1 MFCKKCGNEIK
12 NGEKFC
18 AACGTPVETAPMQSV
33 QTQPASEGTAKV
45 NMEKVTEAGSQAAES
60 VVKKAQEIGERGKDA
75 WKKANRDGSVLK
87 KLLSGKNKVWLIV
100 CAVVLLVLIPCIA
113 NATRIN
119 NFFHKTF
126 SSPEKYFQFV
136 AKKELN
142 KVTDL
147 MGGYYSDIISR
158 MQFYD
163 KSYSGKF
170 TLEPGDSIQKLVKL
184 ANGFL
189 DLDYIGIDL
198 SELKSLKLGA
208 NVNIKDNVVGC
219 GLTTAVNKVDLLS
232 INAVMNINQGELYL
246 QIPELTKTYLGIEMG
261 DYIGDIDAIL
271 ERQEANKELIK
282 SLPKQAEVEKLMSRY
297 LTIVLKN
304 IDNVSIGRKKELK
317 VEGIT
322 QKCTELKVTID
333 GETMQNILEA
343 VLEEALD
350 DRSLEKIIV
359 AAADGY
365 DLDGDEIY
373 EEFIEGIEHM
383 LDNIE
388 YLANDDMEIKVNVY
402 VDSKGG
408 IIGIVIEQEDYWGES
423 AFNVLTTR
431 KGNAVGYEISTVQ
444 YGRDVLEIS
453 GKGKKSG
460 NRLTGDFQV
469 EYWGES
475 VMELKV
481 MGLDMEKLKRGYVNG
496 KTEITL
502 SSKICDEIGVSAISS
517 LAKKS
522 SLLLDCKS
530 SSDSLDYKFT
540 LNYDGDKILS
550 AEMALKFGNGS
561 KTSIPGGKSVIMIED
576 ADDLMDFY
584 DEINWDKFLKGLEKT
599 GVLSEFAE
607 ELEDVIDDLD
617 DLIGAMFSLKYL
629 DIYSEP
635 TVPQIILS
643 PEDLAI
649 PK

>member
-12 NGEKFC
+12 DGEKFC
-18 AACGTPVETAPMQSV
+18 AACGTPAETAPVQSV

-45 NMEKVTEAGSQAAES
+45 NMEKVTEAASQAAES
-60 VVKKAQEIGERGKDA
+60 VVKKAQEIGEKGKDA

-100 CAVVLLVLIPCIA
+100 CAVVLVVLIPCIA
-113 NATRIN
+113 NAARIN

-142 KVTDL
+142 EMTDL

-158 MQFYD
+158 RQFYD
-163 KSYSGKF
+163 KSYSGEF
-170 TLEPGDSIQKLVKL
+170 TLEPGDSVQKLIKL
-184 ANGFL
+184 ANGL
-189 DLDYIGIDL
+189 PDLDRMGIDL

-208 NVNIKDNVVGC
+208 NVTIKDNVAGC

-232 INAVMNINQGELYL
+232 INAVMNMDQGELYL
-246 QIPELTKTYLGIEMG
+246 QIPELTKTYLGVELG

-271 ERQEANKELIK
+271 EGLEANKELIK
-282 SLPKQAEVEKLMSRY
+282 SLPKQAEVEKLMNRY
-297 LTIVLKN
+297 LTIALKN

-317 VEGIT
+317 VKGVT

-333 GETMQNILEA
+333 GETVQNIFEA

-373 EEFIEGIEHM
+373 EEFIEGIEHR
-383 LDNIE
+383 LDNIK

-408 IIGIVIEQEDYWGES
+408 IIGIVIEWEDYGGES
-423 AFNVLTTR
+423 AFNVLTAR
-431 KGNAVGYEISTVQ
+431 KGNAVGYEISTVR

-460 NRLTGDFQV
+460 NQLTGDFQV
-469 EYWGES
+469 EYRGES

-502 SSKICDEIGVSAISS
+502 SSKICDEIGISAISS

-530 SSDSLDYKFT
+530 SSDSLDYKLT

-550 AEMALKFGNGS
+550 AEMALKSGKGS
-561 KTSIPGGKSVIMIED
+561 KTSIPSGKSVIMIED
-576 ADDLMDFY
+576 ADDLMDYY

-599 GVLSEFAE
+599 GVLSELAE
-607 ELEDVIDDLD
+607 ELEDVIDNLD
-617 DLIGAMFSLKYL
+617 DLIGAMFSRYF
-629 DIYSEP
+629 
-635 TVPQIILS
+635 
-643 PEDLAI
+643 
-649 PK
+649 

>member
-12 NGEKFC
+12 DGEKFC
-18 AACGTPVETAPMQSV
+18 AVCGTPVETAPMQSV
-33 QTQPASEGTAKV
+33 QTQHASEGAAKA
-45 NMEKVTEAGSQAAES
+45 NMEKVTEAASQAAES
-60 VVKKAQEIGERGKDA
+60 VVKKAQEIGEKGKDA
-75 WKKANRDGSVLK
+75 WKKASQDGSVLK
-87 KLLSGKNKVWLIV
+87 KLLNGKNKVWLIV
-100 CAVVLLVLIPCIA
+100 CAAVFVVLIPCIA
-113 NATRIN
+113 NAARIN
-119 NFFHKTF
+119 NSFHKTF

-142 KVTDL
+142 EVTDL

-158 MQFYD
+158 TQFYD
-163 KSYSGKF
+163 KSYSGEF
-170 TLEPGDSIQKLVKL
+170 TLEPGDGIQKLVKL
-184 ANGFL
+184 ADAFL
-189 DLDYIGIDL
+189 NLDYMGIDL

-208 NVNIKDNVVGC
+208 NVSIKDSVVGY

-232 INAVMNINQGELYL
+232 INAVMNMDQGELYL
-246 QIPELTKTYLGIEMG
+246 QIPELTKTYLGVEMG
-261 DYIGDIDAIL
+261 DYIGDTDAIL

-359 AAADGY
+359 AVADGY

-388 YLANDDMEIKVNVY
+388 YLADDDMEIKVNVY

-423 AFNVLTTR
+423 AFNVLTAR

-460 NRLTGDFQV
+460 NQLTGDFQV

-550 AEMALKFGNGS
+550 AEMALKSGNGS
-561 KTSIPGGKSVIMIED
+561 KASIPGGKSVIMIED
-576 ADDLMDFY
+576 ADDFMDYY

-599 GVLSEFAE
+599 GVLSELAE

-617 DLIGAMFSLKYL
+617 DLIGAMYSLKYL
-629 DIYSEP
+629 GIYREP
-635 TVPQIILS
+635 TVPQMIS
-643 PEDLAI
+643 PEYIEI